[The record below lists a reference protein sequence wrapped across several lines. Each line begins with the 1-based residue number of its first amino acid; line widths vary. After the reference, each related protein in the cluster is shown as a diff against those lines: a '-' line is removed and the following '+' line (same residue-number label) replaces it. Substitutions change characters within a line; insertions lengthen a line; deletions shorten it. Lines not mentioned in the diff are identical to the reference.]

1 MPQEVIDRRPGLA
14 RVAEALI
21 WLGGGHGREAGERHE
36 RSAHAVAGA
45 VVMLGAALAWLV

>member
-21 WLGGGHGREAGERHE
+21 WLGADM
-36 RSAHAVAGA
+36 AVRPANATSGPPTRWPA
-45 VVMLGAALAWLV
+45 PS